1 MQGKSKTAA
10 YVSLTKN
17 CSGCNT
23 ISGNTRSKVGL
34 HPGWGEQ
41 ITIYLSLHKY
51 QTFSLVCDCH
61 FERGFNLP
69 ELFLCRN
76 IEALPQ

>member
-23 ISGNTRSKVGL
+23 ISGNTRWDYTLDGVSKL
-34 HPGWGEQ
+34 Q
-41 ITIYLSLHKY
+41 YIYHCINIKH
-51 QTFSLVCDCH
+51 LV
-61 FERGFNLP
+61 
-69 ELFLCRN
+69 
-76 IEALPQ
+76 